1 MHTFY
6 AVFLLNFQFSGNNFV
21 FVLDVNSRFLEFF
34 KFMLMIMR
42 IEGTLAPITKLIFQE
57 WNIFWHSKGTAQTIQ
72 NDPKILK
79 KFLELTHED
88 WGILSKSIWVNWCH
102 LWNFL
107 TFYCHFCVSDKS
119 NILDFMSL
127 SWALELSVKPAHH
140 GLNCCCLSPPTM
152 TRKMRQSDGWA
163 LRT

>member
-57 WNIFWHSKGTAQTIQ
+57 
-72 NDPKILK
+72 
-79 KFLELTHED
+79 
-88 WGILSKSIWVNWCH
+88 
-102 LWNFL
+102 
-107 TFYCHFCVSDKS
+107 
-119 NILDFMSL
+119 
-127 SWALELSVKPAHH
+127 
-140 GLNCCCLSPPTM
+140 
-152 TRKMRQSDGWA
+152 
-163 LRT
+163 

>member
-1 MHTFY
+1 MHASY
-6 AVFLLNFQFSGNNFV
+6 SLFLLNSQETILFLS
-21 FVLDVNSRFLEFF
+21 LILHLRTSWFLEFF
-34 KFMLMIMR
+34 KFMVMIMTR
-42 IEGTLAPITKLIFQE
+42 GHIGSNYKTHFPGMKQFLTFKRHRL
-57 WNIFWHSKGTAQTIQ
+57 K
-72 NDPKILK
+72 PKWPQQKLK
-79 KFLELTHED
+79 KKYLDL
-88 WGILSKSIWVNWCH
+88 GVLLSKSIWVNWCH